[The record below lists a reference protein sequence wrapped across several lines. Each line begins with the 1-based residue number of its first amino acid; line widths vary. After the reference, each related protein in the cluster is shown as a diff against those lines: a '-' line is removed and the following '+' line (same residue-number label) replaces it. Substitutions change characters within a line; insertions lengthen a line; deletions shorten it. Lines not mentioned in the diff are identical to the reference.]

1 MPNRTATAWKGVTY
15 RTMAVTKQKVTNIAV
30 ALSNR
35 QQGEIKYV
43 SQTDENKVGILAMT
57 R

>member
-1 MPNRTATAWKGVTY
+1 
-15 RTMAVTKQKVTNIAV
+15 MAVTKQKVTNIAV

-43 SQTDENKVGILAMT
+43 VSQTDENKAGILAMT